1 MRYWPVAAA
10 TFLSYTA
17 LLLGLSAVPS
27 SAARVLVIGDSHAVG
42 PFGSSLD
49 QELTRQGHQVSL
61 QAVCG
66 ASASWWLG
74 PKRADLSICYSL
86 HEYGKKGKWASGKP
100 DAAPAFA
107 RDLLAARPDVVVF
120 ALGSNPDGGSAAAT
134 GAAAEKLLALTP
146 SSAKCFWA
154 GPPPMP
160 KRLAAIGA
168 VYNELPQAFSR
179 AGRSCSL
186 IDSRTLISASDASPN
201 DHFYGAP
208 AQAWGKAVGKQVAA
222 SAGPVLP

>member
-1 MRYWPVAAA
+1 MRYWPLA
-10 TFLSYTA
+10 A
-17 LLLGLSAVPS
+17 LLAGLLASPC

-49 QELTRQGHQVSL
+49 KELVRQGHQVSL

-66 ASASWWLG
+66 ASAAWWLG
-74 PKRADLSICYSL
+74 PQRRELSICYSV
-86 HEYGKKGKWASGKP
+86 HDYGKKGRWAQGKP
-100 DAAPAFA
+100 DAPPALA
-107 RDLLAARPDVVVF
+107 KDLLSARPDVVVL
-120 ALGSNPDGGSAAAT
+120 ALGSNPDGGGAAAT
-134 GAAAEKLLALTP
+134 GAAAEKLLALVP
-146 SSAKCFWA
+146 GSARCFWV

-179 AGRSCSL
+179 AGRSCTL

-208 AQAWGKAVGKQVAA
+208 AEAWGKAVGKTVAA
-222 SAGPVLP
+222 SAGPVIP

>member
-1 MRYWPVAAA
+1 MRYWPPA
-10 TFLSYTA
+10 A
-17 LLLGLSAVPS
+17 LLVGLLCSPS
-27 SAARVLVIGDSHAVG
+27 LAARILVIGDSHTVG

-49 QELTRQGHQVSL
+49 KELVRQGHQVSL

-66 ASASWWLG
+66 ASATWWLG
-74 PKRADLSICYSL
+74 PKRADLSICYAL
-86 HEYGKKGKWASGKP
+86 HDYGKKGKWASGKP

-107 RDLLAARPDVVVF
+107 KDLLAARPDVVVF
-120 ALGSNPDGGSAAAT
+120 ALGSNPDAGGAAGT

-146 SSAKCFWA
+146 SSAKCLWI

-179 AGRSCSL
+179 AGRGCAL
-186 IDSRTLISASDASPN
+186 LDSRALISASDASPN

-208 AQAWGKAVGKQVAA
+208 AEAWGKAAGRTVAA
-222 SAGPVLP
+222 SAGPVIP